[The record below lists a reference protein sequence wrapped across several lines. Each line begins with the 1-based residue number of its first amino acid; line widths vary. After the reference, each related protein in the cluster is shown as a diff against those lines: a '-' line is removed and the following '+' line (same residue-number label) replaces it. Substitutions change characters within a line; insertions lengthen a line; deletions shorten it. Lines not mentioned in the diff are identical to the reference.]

1 MSRLE
6 RFITYGFPFPG
17 LTSNGSFPESDP
29 QTNYG
34 DIPRKGSRIS
44 WHTSIKYVDIS
55 KSLCVQDKLAN
66 NSAEMYK
73 LASFPGRAQLSVACS
88 TVKRGEPGIF
98 SHVSIT

>member
-1 MSRLE
+1 MEAFRKVTLKLIMVIFHE
-6 RFITYGFPFPG
+6 
-17 LTSNGSFPESDP
+17 
-29 QTNYG
+29 
-34 DIPRKGSRIS
+34 KGSRIS

-55 KSLCVQDKLAN
+55 KSLCVQDN